1 MAQII
6 KAGTK
11 RAKNLLACANWNQGT
26 ELRDI
31 YASWSRAKEE
41 AMLDC
46 KRWKCEENGDNFRI
60 TGHNCNFFSVA
71 WEMDWVDPDTGEV
84 HRATHIETGRSSY
97 IVLHD

>member
-11 RAKNLLACANWNQGT
+11 RAENLLASANWNQGT

-46 KRWKCEENGDNFRI
+46 KRKRLEENGDNFRI
-60 TGHNCNFFSVA
+60 TGHNCNTFSVA
-71 WEMDWVDPDTGEV
+71 WEFDYVDPITRV
-84 HRATHIETGRSSY
+84 VTRATHIETAYNTY
-97 IVLHD
+97 IVLHE